1 MAATCPE
8 LPELCEQI
16 DDQLAD
22 PSLPQG
28 PVWRHN
34 VEIQRD
40 VARSYAAIAAQDWRG
55 ALAPLARADERA
67 RQTSTADCTSN

>member
-1 MAATCPE
+1 MPASAEQVRMHAWRQRVQSCR
-8 LPELCEQI
+8 ELCEQI

-22 PSLPQG
+22 PSLAQG

-55 ALAPLARADERA
+55 ALAPLAR
-67 RQTSTADCTSN
+67 